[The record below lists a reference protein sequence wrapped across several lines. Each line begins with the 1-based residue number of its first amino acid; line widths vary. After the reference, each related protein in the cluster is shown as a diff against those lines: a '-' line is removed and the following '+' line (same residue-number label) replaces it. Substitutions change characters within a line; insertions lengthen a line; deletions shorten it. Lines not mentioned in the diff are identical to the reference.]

1 MSTMTELSESRTSR
15 LKNSLSDWKEVVLQ
29 VNSVLSWDQDWY
41 PGVIAGIVTL
51 FYAFVW
57 YWDPTLITFL
67 AFSGLFLSMA
77 DYIGPKII
85 NQVYGTE
92 NWTSFKDKQL
102 EEVCEDII
110 LAKDKVE
117 AAWSICREARTRKP
131 VFHFVATIAFLF
143 VLAWLGNN
151 INNRLLAYICNV
163 TTLMIPGLQ
172 KKGVL
177 KQYGAQIQLKI
188 AEVMKGKD
196 YMKKA
201 E

>member
-1 MSTMTELSESRTSR
+1 MY
-15 LKNSLSDWKEVVLQ
+15 LQ
-29 VNSVLSWDQDWY
+29 
-41 PGVIAGIVTL
+41 
-51 FYAFVW
+51 F
-57 YWDPTLITFL
+57 
-67 AFSGLFLSMA
+67 
-77 DYIGPKII
+77 
-85 NQVYGTE
+85 
-92 NWTSFKDKQL
+92 
-102 EEVCEDII
+102 EEVCENII

-143 VLAWLGNN
+143 ILAWLGNN

-177 KQYGAQIQLKI
+177 KQYGAQISLKI

-196 YMKKA
+196 YMKKV

>member
-1 MSTMTELSESRTSR
+1 MNFHCSMSTMTELSESRTSR

-85 NQVYGTE
+85 NQVAKLLFYFNMYSTQ
-92 NWTSFKDKQL
+92 TQILLRL
-102 EEVCEDII
+102 E
-110 LAKDKVE
+110 
-117 AAWSICREARTRKP
+117 
-131 VFHFVATIAFLF
+131 
-143 VLAWLGNN
+143 
-151 INNRLLAYICNV
+151 
-163 TTLMIPGLQ
+163 
-172 KKGVL
+172 
-177 KQYGAQIQLKI
+177 
-188 AEVMKGKD
+188 
-196 YMKKA
+196 
-201 E
+201 